1 MIAAELLRG
10 GRALQSTRWLHLP
23 ARSWR
28 RRGMVL
34 GGLEELVV
42 VIIFTL
48 SLAESGART
57 ANQR

>member
-1 MIAAELLRG
+1 
-10 GRALQSTRWLHLP
+10 
-23 ARSWR
+23 
-28 RRGMVL
+28 MVL